1 MMRFLLSLLLLVLAA
16 SAAHAHERSRSN
28 SVWIETETGV
38 VGQIFLDAR
47 QATLLL
53 SLSEDGTSL
62 ETVYQQRLMDGL
74 RVSRGQ
80 AACTL
85 SSPPL
90 VHLRADGRLEGRGN
104 WECPEAG
111 PLEIDVQVFSPLS
124 ANHVHFI
131 RLQSEDGVQERILAR
146 GQTTAD
152 FSNDAH
158 AGPAGWAGF
167 LVLGF
172 EHILGGPDHVAFVL
186 GLMLIVTGWKR
197 LALVTL
203 GFTLGHSVTL
213 ALAVLGWV
221 SPPGAAI
228 ESLIGF
234 SILFIA
240 AEAAFSKPSEFRQA
254 GWGGAGV
261 LLALAGLSALT
272 GGLLA
277 WPVWL
282 GLIILTV
289 FYYHWLGQ
297 GGRVERAAPFLSGG
311 FGLVHGVGFAGIL
324 LEIDIAG
331 DQILPSLL
339 SFNIG
344 VELGQIAIVVTVLA
358 LLAGLRLFA
367 PERAFYWGRSMMIA
381 ALAGVGTFWF
391 IGRAFGA

>member
-1 MMRFLLSLLLLVLAA
+1 MTRLLVTLVLLAIAA
-16 SAAHAHERSRSN
+16 SSAYAHERSRSN
-28 SVWIETETGV
+28 SVWIESETGV
-38 VGQIFLDAR
+38 IGQIFLDAR
-47 QATLLL
+47 QATLFL

-62 ETVYQQRLMDGL
+62 EAVYQQRLIDGL
-74 RVSRGQ
+74 RVSRGPS
-80 AACTL
+80 ACAL
-85 SSPPL
+85 NSPPL
-90 VHLRADGRLEGRGN
+90 VNLRADGRLEGRGN
-104 WECPEAG
+104 WDCPETG
-111 PLEIDVQVFSPLS
+111 TLEIDVQVFSPLS

-131 RLQSEDGVQERILAR
+131 RLQTEDGIQERILAR

-158 AGPAGWAGF
+158 ADPAGWTGF
-167 LVLGF
+167 LTLGF

-197 LALVTL
+197 LTMVTL

-240 AEAAFSKPSEFRQA
+240 AEAAFSRPSDFRQA

-261 LLALAGLSALT
+261 LLTLAGLSALT

-289 FYYHWLGQ
+289 FYYNWLGQ
-297 GGRVERAAPFLSGG
+297 GGRVELAAPLLSGG

-324 LEIDIAG
+324 LEIDIA
-331 DQILPSLL
+331 DEQLLPSLL
-339 SFNIG
+339 GFNIG
-344 VELGQIAIVVTVLA
+344 VELGQIAIVVAVLA
-358 LLAGLRLFA
+358 LLPALRLFA
-367 PERAFYWGRSMMIA
+367 PERALYWGRAVMIA
-381 ALAGVGTFWF
+381 ALAGLGTFWF

>member
-1 MMRFLLSLLLLVLAA
+1 MTRLLVTLVLLAIAA
-16 SAAHAHERSRSN
+16 SSAHAHERSRSN
-28 SVWIETETGV
+28 SVWIESETGV
-38 VGQIFLDAR
+38 IGQIFLDAR
-47 QATLLL
+47 QATLFL
-53 SLSEDGTSL
+53 SLSEDATSL
-62 ETVYQQRLMDGL
+62 ETVYQQRLMGGL
-74 RVSRGQ
+74 RVNRGQ
-80 AACTL
+80 SACTL
-85 SSPPL
+85 NSPPL
-90 VHLRADGRLEGRGN
+90 VNLRADGRLEGRGN
-104 WECPEAG
+104 WDCPETG
-111 PLEIDVQVFSPLS
+111 TLEIDVQVFSPLS

-131 RLQSEDGVQERILAR
+131 RLQTEDGIQERILAR
-146 GQTTAD
+146 GRTTAD

-158 AGPAGWAGF
+158 AGPAGWTGF
-167 LVLGF
+167 LALGF

-197 LALVTL
+197 LTMVTL

-240 AEAAFSKPSEFRQA
+240 AEAAFSRPSDFRQA

-289 FYYHWLGQ
+289 FYYNWLGQ
-297 GGRVERAAPFLSGG
+297 GGRVELAAPLLSGG

-324 LEIDIAG
+324 LEIDIA
-331 DQILPSLL
+331 DEQLLPSLL
-339 SFNIG
+339 GFNIG
-344 VELGQIAIVVTVLA
+344 VELGQIAIVVAVLA
-358 LLAGLRLFA
+358 LLPALRLFA
-367 PERAFYWGRSMMIA
+367 PERALYWGRAIMIA
-381 ALAGVGTFWF
+381 TLACVGTFWF